1 MVKNILGIDDH
12 YLHYPKNQWGSTD
25 LNNPD
30 MINPWIE
37 TQELINPKK
46 VIEIGMWAGHA
57 SLVMMTV
64 FKNLESLV
72 SYDPSDISRINAKQI
87 KKYWPKHTFYQEAIW
102 GNENRHT
109 DIDLIF
115 VDGNHLNDAPL
126 KDLNS
131 CMKIKPKYLLIDN
144 LECHHVR
151 VATRNNWSLYNVKY
165 EPKYYFYSNTKMSSQ
180 QGYMMKSPGIMGL
193 FKMEGNYDTM

>member
-1 MVKNILGIDDH
+1 MAKNILGIDDH
-12 YLHYPKNQWGSTD
+12 YLHYPKDRWGGTD

-37 TQELINPKK
+37 IQEIINPKK

-72 SYDPSDISRINAKQI
+72 SYDPHDVSKNNARQI
-87 KKYWPKHTFYQEAIW
+87 KKFWPQHTFYQEPIW
-102 GNENRHT
+102 GNENRHN

-115 VDGNHLNDAPL
+115 VDGHHIGDSPT
-126 KDLNS
+126 KDLTS
-131 CMKIKPKYLLIDN
+131 CMKIKPKYIVIDN
-144 LECHHVR
+144 LEMTDVR
-151 VATRNNWSLYNVKY
+151 SAARNKFKLYDIKY
-165 EPKYYFYSNTKMSSQ
+165 NPKYYFYTNTKWSSQ
-180 QGYMMKSPGIMGL
+180 QRYMMKSPGIMGL
-193 FKMEGNYDTM
+193 FKMEGHYDSV

>member
-1 MVKNILGIDDH
+1 MEKNILNIDDH
-12 YLHYPKNQWGSTD
+12 YIRYPKDQWGGTD

-37 TQELINPKK
+37 IQEIVNPKK

-64 FKNLESLV
+64 FKNLQSLT
-72 SYDPSDISRINAKQI
+72 SYDPSKVSKLNARQI
-87 KKYWPKHTFYQEAIW
+87 KKYWPQHTFYQEPIW
-102 GNENRHT
+102 GNEDRHK

-115 VDGNHLNDAPL
+115 VDGRHVGDSPA

-131 CMKIKPKYLLIDN
+131 CMEIKPRYILMDN
-144 LECHHVR
+144 LEMIDVR
-151 VATRNNWSLYNVKY
+151 KAARNDWGLYSLKY
-165 EPKYYFYSNTKMSSQ
+165 EPKYYFYSNIKWSSEQ
-180 QGYMMKSPGIMGL
+180 KYTMKSPGIMGL
-193 FKMEGNYDTM
+193 FKMEGQYDNM

>member
-1 MVKNILGIDDH
+1 MGKNILDIDDH
-12 YLHYPKNQWGSTD
+12 YLRYPKDEWGGTD

-37 TQELINPKK
+37 IQELINPKK

-72 SYDPSDISRINAKQI
+72 SYDPNNVSRINAKQI
-87 KKYWPKHTFYQEAIW
+87 KKFWPQHTFYQEPIW
-102 GNENRHT
+102 NNEDTHT

-115 VDGNHLNDAPL
+115 VDGNHTGDNPR

-131 CMKIKPKYLLIDN
+131 CMKIKPRFIIMDN
-144 LECHHVR
+144 LELKDVR
-151 VATRNNWSLYNVKY
+151 LAAKRDYDLFNIKY
-165 EPKYYFYSNTKMSSQ
+165 EPKYWFYTNTKFSQ
-180 QGYMMKSPGIMGL
+180 NKQAMLCSPGIMGL
-193 FKMEGNYDTM
+193 FKMEGNYDNM